1 MCRHATRYISSFT
14 GQASASTNRTGSLM
28 PAAPSFAAASGL
40 FLHIVEP
47 RDHPRLGRR
56 VARLALLGFFRLGLA
71 HLAVRFLLTRSEER
85 RVGKECVS
93 TCRSRWSPSHSKNKK
108 NNN

>member
-47 RDHPRLGRR
+47 SAHPRLGRR
-56 VARLALLGFFRLGLA
+56 VARLALLGFFCLVLE
-71 HLAVRFLLTRSEER
+71 LLVVRFLLTLVI
-85 RVGKECVS
+85 VGFLGDVGRK
-93 TCRSRWSPSHSKNKK
+93 SPQPRPSA
-108 NNN
+108 

>member
-1 MCRHATRYISSFT
+1 
-14 GQASASTNRTGSLM
+14 M

-56 VARLALLGFFRLGLA
+56 VARIALLGFFRLGLA
-71 HLAVRFLLTRSEER
+71 HLAVRFLLTLGHVGFLGDGGRRCPPARSLGALPRSAER

-93 TCRSRWSPSHSKNKK
+93 TVRSWWSP
-108 NNN
+108 